1 MANEPKSRLDRIA
14 RDLSRTWLH
23 GSRVSD
29 NAGHT
34 RPATV
39 ATAQQIQ
46 VDLPASGP
54 MNFEFTSSASTARV
68 LISQPDA
75 SKSQDLM
82 QKAIGTDKARYLTL
96 SADDTIPTWVFSQ
109 RSYSMPNPVPD
120 EDKISVTVPAGNLDV
135 VKLPAAALG
144 EVKPDV
150 DNFVSLQHFDGAQKE
165 WQTIPRA
172 KWQPAIM
179 LRFKLKQPPS
189 TPDIPAGTRIFEI
202 QGVPQ
207 GDRYFLDRLGLLDNF
222 LSSKADPNPPEIEA
236 VSLALQLPKT
246 APSPVNDWTIIRTN
260 LTREA
265 RSGSGFVPAAA
276 APATLPYVAI
286 SDGSAAQN
294 HDAISLLQM
303 ISITNSGGY
312 FLRTV
317 TGIASTD
324 SVELVLSITLK
335 AMLDPG
341 NTDGLL
347 LPRAANAVAL
357 VAGTATTDSIRFH
370 GHDHVQVIPAVPP
383 GNVAF
388 GWTRSEPTTKDTDE
402 DKFGFGTISLVDYSA
417 VDGTGRQVGLYS
429 ADTVIAI
436 SPTQPLPGE
445 LFDRKSDATADD
457 TSNQHLHTGS
467 ASAMRLP
474 APHEVRA
481 RASASF
487 AAGDSVLRHYRS
499 TLTCYDPKTESPY
512 VRIADPLR
520 SQIAF
525 SPGFRDVFGNRF
537 DAAAAPA
544 VRRRLFY
551 TDALINPSEWP
562 GIRFAIYCGQ
572 RGGKPYI
579 YLEMQYRYLQPGPNN
594 RDDKK
599 ARRQRLELVRTQLQ
613 GAKADVAVSFSA
625 KPLIADQYLNAAKI
639 AAQIT
644 EWLTKEDANTG
655 PKELPTSVIALAAV
669 QCTGSVTEVVE
680 FKPELTIAR
689 TKADYLPTT
698 TELPSDQSLAGPID
712 DQIRT
717 TSSQISLQSATADI
731 PPGPAA
737 LSRADEEFRVIAK
750 AFQDSLATS
759 MKAQVGFLRDR
770 LNLHQLWFVPQG
782 FFPKAPNSATYTAWS
797 FATARPL
804 NNRLGAETFTVPD
817 FNASCTTTGPDCWN
831 KHPIVSLS
839 VTDQDFD
846 DLGRTAFRL
855 IEQESIGLAVM
866 TAKGNADA
874 ARKLLAEREQI
885 ALALSSFRGDG
896 GSGYLVP
903 LYQSPDD
910 LEPSTVV
917 RIAKDAFLADLA
929 AFYNVDSILQ
939 LPLTTPG
946 SDNILVFEGSVT
958 AIFVAG
964 STAPPPVLSNVLLSG
979 GSRKVTLLYDLPAGT
994 RDASNVP
1001 KLDIVKARLHHVQ
1014 LPLKDGPSAHNNL
1027 FNQGS
1032 WLEMVEPQE
1041 MLWKGP
1047 GDYIPVVDRRFPA
1060 KPFITS
1066 TKTVTPAIGSGTP
1079 ITLQN
1084 AGLLARWG
1092 WKFDFGLIE
1101 PGANDVVHVTV
1112 RYNEPVDAQSASARA
1127 FNVASGWKPQS
1138 LLNCLVAFKLLH
1150 DNVERVVEPERLQ
1163 IVADLAASLRE
1174 MLSSTAAFAMFA
1186 AGHPEDHFA
1195 IKARKAGDPVNAVP
1209 VPDAGG
1215 LSIMQ
1220 GPITVT
1226 WSATA
1231 VPPTATVLAVAE
1243 ATGNNAFLTGPKP
1256 VRNYRLAL
1264 KLLRNEF
1271 FGPLVDKPA
1280 DPSLIYECAPV
1291 ESALACWAQNMWT
1304 GLEYKMTAG
1313 ESLDTALRHFFE
1325 QLFQNAPLSGMK
1337 IEIGASLKWQSGRLT
1352 GITPFSI
1359 LPADII
1365 PAGGSAKDY
1374 AAFVYDK
1381 LYKDLLGTNIP
1392 PDVQATLRLR
1402 VKLATNDPGP
1412 ASRTL
1417 LEITSID
1424 FGLT

>member
-1 MANEPKSRLDRIA
+1 MANEPKTRLDRIA

-29 NAGHT
+29 SAGHT

-68 LISQPDA
+68 LISQQDA

-96 SADDTIPTWVFSQ
+96 STDDTIPTWVFSQ
-109 RSYSMPNPVPD
+109 HSYSMPNPVPD
-120 EDKISVTVPAGNLDV
+120 EDKISITVPAGNLNV

-144 EVKPDV
+144 EVKPTV
-150 DNFVSLQHFDGAQKE
+150 DNFVSLQHFDGVQKE
-165 WQTIPRA
+165 WQAIPRA

-189 TPDIPAGTRIFEI
+189 TPDIPAGMQIFEI
-202 QGVPQ
+202 QGAPQ
-207 GDRYFLDRLGLLDNF
+207 GERYFLDRLGLLDDY

-236 VSLALQLPKT
+236 ISLALQPLKT
-246 APSPVNDWTIIRTN
+246 APSPINDWTIIRTN

-265 RSGSGFVPAAA
+265 RSGSGLMAAA
-276 APATLPYVAI
+276 VAPATLPYVAI

-294 HDAISLLQM
+294 RDAISLLQM

-312 FLRTV
+312 FLRAV
-317 TGIASTD
+317 TDIASTD
-324 SVELVLSITLK
+324 SLELVLTITLK
-335 AMLDPG
+335 ATPDPG
-341 NTDGLL
+341 NAGGLL

-357 VAGTATTDSIRFH
+357 VAGTTIADSIRFH
-370 GHDHVQVIPAVPP
+370 GQDHVQVIPAVPP

-388 GWTRSEPTTKDTDE
+388 GWTRSEPAIKDTDE
-402 DKFGFGTISLVDYSA
+402 DKFGFGTISLVDYLA
-417 VDGTGRQVGLYS
+417 VDGTGTQVGLYS
-429 ADTVIAI
+429 ADTAIAI

-445 LFDRKSDATADD
+445 LFDRKGDATADD
-457 TSNQHLHTGS
+457 TSDQHLHTGNT
-467 ASAMRLP
+467 SAMRLL

-481 RASASF
+481 RSVASF
-487 AAGDSVLRHYRS
+487 AAGDWVLRHYRS
-499 TLTCYDPKTESPY
+499 TLTCYDLATESPY

-525 SPGFRDVFGNRF
+525 TPGFRDVFGNRF

-551 TDALINPSEWP
+551 TDALVNPSEWP
-562 GIRFAIYCGQ
+562 GIRFAIYCGLQ
-572 RGGKPYI
+572 GGKPYI
-579 YLEMQYRYLQPGPNN
+579 YLEMQYRYLTPGPKT

-625 KPLIADQYLNAAKI
+625 KPLIAGQYQLNAAKL

-644 EWLTKEDANTG
+644 EWLNKEDANTG
-655 PKELPTSVIALAAV
+655 PKELPTLVTPLAAV

-680 FKPELTIAR
+680 FKPELTITR
-689 TKADYLPTT
+689 TKADYLPTA
-698 TELPSDQSLAGPID
+698 TELPSDQSLAGLIS

-717 TSSQISLQSATADI
+717 TSSPITLQAATADL

-737 LSRADEEFRVIAK
+737 PRADEEFRDIAK
-750 AFQDSLATS
+750 AFQDSLAAA

-770 LNLHQLWFVPQG
+770 LNHHQLWFVPQG
-782 FFPKAPNSATYTAWS
+782 FFPKAPNPATYSAWS

-804 NNRLGAETFTVPD
+804 NNKLGSETFNVPD
-817 FNASCTTTGPDCWN
+817 FNASCTTPSSDCWN
-831 KHPIVSLS
+831 KHPIVPLS
-839 VTDQDFD
+839 VIDQDFD

-855 IEQESIGLAVM
+855 IEQESVGLAVM

-896 GSGYLVP
+896 GPGYLVP
-903 LYQSPDD
+903 LHQTPDD
-910 LEPSTVV
+910 LEPASVV
-917 RIAKDAFLADLA
+917 RIARDAFLADLA

-946 SDNILVFEGSVT
+946 SSNILIFEGSVT
-958 AIFVAG
+958 ATFAAG
-964 STAPPPVLSNVLLSG
+964 STVPPPVLSNVLLGG
-979 GSRKVTLLYDLPAGT
+979 GSRKVTLLYDLPPGT

-1001 KLDIVKARLHHVQ
+1001 KLDVVKARLHHVQ
-1014 LPLKDGPSAHNNL
+1014 LPLNDGPAAQNNL

-1032 WLEMVEPQE
+1032 WLELVQPQE
-1041 MLWKGP
+1041 MQWKGP
-1047 GDYIPVVDRRFPA
+1047 GDYIPVADRRFPA

-1066 TKTVTPAIGSGTP
+1066 TKTVTPAINSATP
-1079 ITLQN
+1079 ITSQN

-1092 WKFDFGLIE
+1092 WQFDFGLVD

-1112 RYNEPVDAQSASARA
+1112 RYNEPVDAQSAGLRA
-1127 FNVASGWKPQS
+1127 FDAALGWKPQS
-1138 LLNCLVAFKLLH
+1138 LLNSLVACKLLH
-1150 DNVERVVEPERLQ
+1150 DNIERVVEPERLQ
-1163 IVADLAASLRE
+1163 IVADLAAFLRE
-1174 MLSSTAAFAMFA
+1174 MLSATAAFAAFA
-1186 AGHPEDHFA
+1186 AGRPEDHFT
-1195 IKARKAGDPVNAVP
+1195 IKARKAGDPINAVP
-1209 VPDAGG
+1209 GPDAGG

-1226 WSATA
+1226 WKATS
-1231 VPPTATVLAVAE
+1231 PLTATVLAVAE
-1243 ATGNNAFLTGPKP
+1243 AAGNNAFLTGTKA

-1264 KLLRNEF
+1264 KLLRNES
-1271 FGPLVDKPA
+1271 FGPIVEKPA
-1280 DPSLIYECAPV
+1280 DPSLIYECGPV
-1291 ESALACWAQNMWT
+1291 ESVLACWAQNMWS

-1325 QLFQNAPLSGMK
+1325 ELFLKASLSGMK
-1337 IEIGASLKWQSGRLT
+1337 IEIGASLKWQRGKLT
-1352 GITPFSI
+1352 GVTPFSI
-1359 LPADII
+1359 LPADIT
-1365 PAGGSAKDY
+1365 PGGGLATDY
-1374 AAFVYDK
+1374 ARFVYDK
-1381 LYKDLLGTNIP
+1381 LYKELLGTHVP
-1392 PDVQATLRLR
+1392 PDVQAALSLR
-1402 VKLATNDPGP
+1402 VKLATDDPGP

-1424 FGLT
+1424 FKLA